1 MPAKFEAGR
10 ALCCTGTLYVAI
22 HLRTPNPFRGMGVQ
36 SPSPALKPLW
46 PGFAYK
52 EHQIVG
58 INWMLQREST
68 PTDGPRGGV
77 LADEMGLG
85 KTIQM
90 AGLLLNGQKRIAEQN
105 LLVVPVAVIPQW
117 KSVLEKA
124 GMGVLVPERGR
135 GSWGW
140 RTAVKPRDGKQPAV
154 HIVGYEALARKPGLG
169 RLYKWDRVIYDEAH
183 RLAGEKVGGLARL
196 LTTEATWLLT
206 ATPIVNSEKDFIR
219 LLEILGV
226 ENVPASAASSPFLIK
241 KYMMARSMEQ
251 MREIIADAP
260 AAPQF
265 ETVLLDFLTGEEAD
279 FYRGMTG
286 LITRRWRALEQ
297 DQMAGAALE
306 KLKLFMRLRQLS
318 LHPQVYIEAR
328 KSQFKGLYTRPDWR
342 GTSTKFEAIR
352 RLISGTREGG
362 TATENGV
369 STTESGNAATATPH
383 RWIIFCHFRKEMELL
398 HEQLSAAPTVGRVQI
413 YSGDLTGAEKER
425 VVAATHEPLAANK
438 SEVLLVQLQSG
449 GTGLN
454 LQHFDRVIFT
464 GPWWTKALMDQA
476 VGRAVRIGQKS
487 QVVVY
492 NIVLKEE
499 EALNIDRY
507 MADKAAQKGGLCA
520 QVLGMARRDIKSK

>member
-1 MPAKFEAGR
+1 
-10 ALCCTGTLYVAI
+10 
-22 HLRTPNPFRGMGVQ
+22 MGVEDT
-36 SPSPALKPLW
+36 SPVLIPLW
-46 PGFAYK
+46 PGFSYK
-52 EHQIVG
+52 EHQTVG
-58 INWMLQREST
+58 INWMLQREIPAKDDS
-68 PTDGPRGGV
+68 PRGGI

-90 AGLLLNGQKRIAEQN
+90 AGLLLNGHQRIGTQN
-105 LLVVPVAVIPQW
+105 LLVVPVAVISQW

-135 GSWGW
+135 ASWGW
-140 RTAVKPRDGKQPAV
+140 RTDVKARSPLMPAV
-154 HIVGYEALARKPGLG
+154 HIIGYEALARRSGLG

-183 RLAGEKVGGLARL
+183 RLAGEKIGGLARL
-196 LTTEATWLLT
+196 LNTEVTWLLT
-206 ATPIVNSEKDFIR
+206 ATPIINSEKDFVR
-219 LLEILGV
+219 LLEVLGV
-226 ENVPASAASSPFLIK
+226 KDVPSTAASSPFLIK

-251 MREIIADAP
+251 MRGIIADAP

-286 LITRRWRALEQ
+286 MITRRWLALEQ

-306 KLKLFMRLRQLS
+306 KLKMFMRLRQLS

-328 KSQFKGLYTRPDWR
+328 KSQFKRLYTRPDWV
-342 GTSTKFEAIR
+342 GSSTKFEAIR
-352 RLISGTREGG
+352 GLVGGKVGTTT
-362 TATENGV
+362 TATVGGKV
-369 STTESGNAATATPH
+369 GTTTTTATPH

-398 HEQLSAAPTVGRVQI
+398 RDLLAAEQNVARVQI
-413 YSGDLTGAEKER
+413 YSGDLTAAEKER
-425 VVAATHEPLAANK
+425 VVAATHKPLAANK

-454 LQHFDRVIFT
+454 LQHFDRIIFT

-492 NIVLKEE
+492 NVVLKEE
-499 EALNIDRY
+499 EALNIDKY
-507 MADKAAQKGGLCA
+507 MAEKASQKGQLCA
-520 QVLGMARRDIKSK
+520 QVLGMARRDIGDSKAANKIQV

>member
-1 MPAKFEAGR
+1 
-10 ALCCTGTLYVAI
+10 
-22 HLRTPNPFRGMGVQ
+22 MGVEAEKARDT
-36 SPSPALKPLW
+36 ALTPLW

-52 EHQIVG
+52 EHQTVG
-58 INWMLQREST
+58 INWMLQREA
-68 PTDGPRGGV
+68 PTKDDSPRGGI

-90 AGLLLNGQKRIAEQN
+90 AGLLLNGHQRIGTQN
-105 LLVVPVAVIPQW
+105 LLVVPVAVISQW

-124 GMGVLVPERGR
+124 GMGVLVPQRGR
-135 GSWGW
+135 ASWGW
-140 RTAVKPRDGKQPAV
+140 QTDVKARSPLMPAV
-154 HIVGYEALARKPGLG
+154 HIIGYEALARRSGLG
-169 RLYKWDRVIYDEAH
+169 RLYKWDRIIYDEAH
-183 RLAGEKVGGLARL
+183 RLAGEKIGGLARIL
-196 LTTEATWLLT
+196 NTEATWLLT
-206 ATPIVNSEKDFIR
+206 ATPIINSEKDFVR
-219 LLEILGV
+219 LLEVLGV
-226 ENVPASAASSPFLIK
+226 KDVPATAASSPFLVK
-241 KYMMARSMEQ
+241 KYVMARSMEQ

-265 ETVLLDFLTGEEAD
+265 ETLLLDFLTGEEAD

-286 LITRRWRALEQ
+286 MITRRWRALEQ

-328 KSQFKGLYTRPDWR
+328 KSQFKRLYTRPDWV

-352 RLISGTREGG
+352 GLVSGTRQGG
-362 TATENGV
+362 KVG
-369 STTESGNAATATPH
+369 TTTSATPH
-383 RWIIFCHFRKEMELL
+383 RWIIFCHFRAEMELL
-398 HEQLSAAPTVGRVQI
+398 RDLLAAEATVGRVQI
-413 YSGDLTGAEKER
+413 YSGDLTAAEKER
-425 VVAATHEPLAANK
+425 VVAATHKSLAANK

-454 LQHFDRVIFT
+454 LQHFDRIIFT

-492 NIVLKEE
+492 NVVLKEE
-499 EALNIDRY
+499 EALNIDKY
-507 MADKAAQKGGLCA
+507 MAEKAAQKGHLCA
-520 QVLGMARRDIKSK
+520 QVLGMARRDIGDRKAANKMQV